1 MRLDH
6 PRRGAFRRQ
15 HNPSLVDARKGT
27 ALVTTSDTSPRV
39 LRVEEAAREL
49 RIGRSLV
56 YDLIRTGRLRSF
68 KVGSRRLIPVAA
80 IEETIAIL
88 SEEE

>member
-1 MRLDH
+1 MTS
-6 PRRGAFRRQ
+6 
-15 HNPSLVDARKGT
+15 SLVDARKGT
-27 ALVTTSDTSPRV
+27 VLSNRSDTSPRV

-68 KVGSRRLIPVAA
+68 KVGSRRLIPAAA
-80 IEETIAIL
+80 IEETIANL
-88 SEEE
+88 SREE

>member
-1 MRLDH
+1 
-6 PRRGAFRRQ
+6 
-15 HNPSLVDARKGT
+15 
-27 ALVTTSDTSPRV
+27 
-39 LRVEEAAREL
+39 VEEAAREL

-68 KVGSRRLIPVAA
+68 KVGSRRLIPAAA

-88 SEEE
+88 SGED